1 MFIVGIITAIATLS
15 VGVATRDQG
24 TEREIQ
30 RLQDLLALARDEAV
44 LQARELGLTF
54 SRGGYA
60 FSTFDVAAAAWV
72 PLEAAAG
79 PLAEQRRFP
88 AEAMLDLAVD
98 GRLIRVPD
106 ELPAREN
113 QVRVAAGPATEAT
126 RITNR
131 ATADESANPQV
142 LILSSGDV
150 SPFELRL
157 RPAIGRSGVT
167 LRVAADGTAERMA
180 DER

>member
-24 TEREIQ
+24 TEGEIQ
-30 RLQDLLALARDEAV
+30 RVQDLLTLARDEAV
-44 LQARELGLTF
+44 LQAREIGLTF
-54 SRGGYA
+54 FRGGYA
-60 FSTFDVAAAAWV
+60 FSSYDVATAAWV

-88 AEAMLDLAVD
+88 PETVLDLAVD
-98 GRLIRVPD
+98 GRAIRVPE
-106 ELPAREN
+106 ELPARKTPDPI
-113 QVRVAAGPATEAT
+113 AAGLTTET
-126 RITNR
+126 VKPINP
-131 ATADESANPQV
+131 TAADRSANPQV

-150 SPFELRL
+150 TPFELRL

-167 LRVAADGTAERMA
+167 LRVAEDGSAERIA